1 MYEVFSRQ
9 SLPSKKYR
17 ELVGTAVCVFNS
29 NNGFII
35 ENILREDDDE
45 IYNWYALIDKTSGQ
59 LKVPIKETIS
69 KKSDDTIATLFEELV
84 IIRNRI
90 MHSFRITA
98 PEGISSDNDNQML
111 ATKYKD
117 GNQVIITE
125 EYLLDFIKKN
135 EELSSKLHEFRGF

>member
-45 IYNWYALIDKTSGQ
+45 SYNWYALIDKTSGQ
-59 LKVPIKETIS
+59 LKIPIKETIS

-117 GNQVIITE
+117 GNQAIITE

-135 EELSSKLHEFRGF
+135 EELSSKLHEFRGL

>member
-1 MYEVFSRQ
+1 
-9 SLPSKKYR
+9 
-17 ELVGTAVCVFNS
+17 
-29 NNGFII
+29 
-35 ENILREDDDE
+35 
-45 IYNWYALIDKTSGQ
+45 
-59 LKVPIKETIS
+59 
-69 KKSDDTIATLFEELV
+69 
-84 IIRNRI
+84 

-117 GNQVIITE
+117 GNQIIITE

>member
-1 MYEVFSRQ
+1 MYEVVSRQ

-59 LKVPIKETIS
+59 LKIPIKETIS

-135 EELSSKLHEFRGF
+135 GELSSKLHEFRGF

>member
-1 MYEVFSRQ
+1 MYESYSRQ

-17 ELVGTAVCVFNS
+17 ELIGTAVCVFNS

-35 ENILREDDDE
+35 ENILREDDDKS
-45 IYNWYALIDKTSGQ
+45 YNWYELIDKNSGQ
-59 LKVPIKETIS
+59 LKDPIKETIS
-69 KKSDDTIATLFEELV
+69 KKTDNTIATLFKEIV
-84 IIRNRI
+84 SIRNRI
-90 MHSFRITA
+90 IHSFRISA
-98 PEGISSDNDNQML
+98 SDGITSDNDNQML

-135 EELSSKLHEFRGF
+135 EELSLKLHELRNY

>member
-45 IYNWYALIDKTSGQ
+45 SYNWYALIDKTSGQ
-59 LKVPIKETIS
+59 LKIPIKETIS

-84 IIRNRI
+84 ITRNRI

>member
-45 IYNWYALIDKTSGQ
+45 SYNWYALIDKTSGQ
-59 LKVPIKETIS
+59 LKIPIKETIS

-111 ATKYKD
+111 ATKYK
-117 GNQVIITE
+117 
-125 EYLLDFIKKN
+125 
-135 EELSSKLHEFRGF
+135 

>member
-59 LKVPIKETIS
+59 LKIPIRETIS
-69 KKSDDTIATLFEELV
+69 KKSDDTIATLFEELI

-117 GNQVIITE
+117 EDQVIITE

>member
-1 MYEVFSRQ
+1 
-9 SLPSKKYR
+9 
-17 ELVGTAVCVFNS
+17 
-29 NNGFII
+29 
-35 ENILREDDDE
+35 
-45 IYNWYALIDKTSGQ
+45 
-59 LKVPIKETIS
+59 
-69 KKSDDTIATLFEELV
+69 DDTIATLFEELV

>member
-17 ELVGTAVCVFNS
+17 ELVGTAVCFFNS

-59 LKVPIKETIS
+59 LKIPIKETIS

-117 GNQVIITE
+117 GNQAIITE

>member
-35 ENILREDDDE
+35 ENILREDDDK
-45 IYNWYALIDKTSGQ
+45 IYNWYTLIDKTSGQ
-59 LKVPIKETIS
+59 LKIPIKETIS

-98 PEGISSDNDNQML
+98 PEGISSDNDDQML
-111 ATKYKD
+111 ATKYKGGD
-117 GNQVIITE
+117 QVIITE

>member
-45 IYNWYALIDKTSGQ
+45 SYNWYALIDKTSGQ
-59 LKVPIKETIS
+59 LKIPIKETIS

-111 ATKYKD
+111 ATRYKD

>member
-59 LKVPIKETIS
+59 LKIPIKETIS

>member
-59 LKVPIKETIS
+59 LKIPIKETIS

-84 IIRNRI
+84 ITRNRI

>member
-45 IYNWYALIDKTSGQ
+45 SYNWYALIDKTSGQ
-59 LKVPIKETIS
+59 LKIPIKETIS

-117 GNQVIITE
+117 GNQIIITE
-125 EYLLDFIKKN
+125 EYLLDSIKKN

>member
-45 IYNWYALIDKTSGQ
+45 SYNWYALIDKTSGQ
-59 LKVPIKETIS
+59 LKIPIKETIS

-117 GNQVIITE
+117 GNQAIITE

-135 EELSSKLHEFRGF
+135 

>member
-45 IYNWYALIDKTSGQ
+45 SYNWYALIDKTSGQ
-59 LKVPIKETIS
+59 LKIPIKETIS

-125 EYLLDFIKKN
+125 GYLLDFIKKN

>member
-59 LKVPIKETIS
+59 LKIPIKETIS

-117 GNQVIITE
+117 GNQAIITE

>member
-59 LKVPIKETIS
+59 LKIPIKETIS

-135 EELSSKLHEFRGF
+135 EELSSKLHGFRGF

>member
-45 IYNWYALIDKTSGQ
+45 SYNWYALIDKTSGQ
-59 LKVPIKETIS
+59 LKIPIKETIS

-117 GNQVIITE
+117 GNQIIITE

-135 EELSSKLHEFRGF
+135 E

>member
-45 IYNWYALIDKTSGQ
+45 SYNWYALIDKTSGQ
-59 LKVPIKETIS
+59 LKIPIKETIS

-117 GNQVIITE
+117 GNQIIITE

>member
-45 IYNWYALIDKTSGQ
+45 SYNWYALIDKTSGQ
-59 LKVPIKETIS
+59 LKIPIKETIS

-135 EELSSKLHEFRGF
+135 EELSSKLHEFRG

>member
-1 MYEVFSRQ
+1 MYESYSCQ

-35 ENILREDDDE
+35 ENILREDDDKS
-45 IYNWYALIDKTSGQ
+45 YNWYALIDKTSGQ
-59 LKVPIKETIS
+59 LKDPIKETIS
-69 KKSDDTIATLFEELV
+69 KKTDNTIATLFEELV
-84 IIRNRI
+84 NIRNRI

-98 PEGISSDNDNQML
+98 PEGITSDNDDQML

-117 GNQVIITE
+117 GTQVIITE

-135 EELSSKLHEFRGF
+135 EELSLKLHDLRGY

>member
-45 IYNWYALIDKTSGQ
+45 SYNWYALIDKTSGQ
-59 LKVPIKETIS
+59 LKIPIKETIS

>member
-9 SLPSKKYR
+9 SLPSRKYR

-59 LKVPIKETIS
+59 LKIPIKETIS

-90 MHSFRITA
+90 MHSFRISA

>member
-1 MYEVFSRQ
+1 MYETFSRQ

-29 NNGFII
+29 NNSFII
-35 ENILREDDDE
+35 ENILREDDDKT
-45 IYNWYALIDKTSGQ
+45 YNWHALIDKTSGQ
-59 LKVPIKETIS
+59 LKMPIKETIS
-69 KKSDDTIATLFEELV
+69 KKAGDTIATLFEDLV
-84 IIRNRI
+84 DVRNRI

-98 PEGISSDNDNQML
+98 SEGISSDHDNQML

-117 GNQVIITE
+117 GTQVIITE

-135 EELSSKLHEFRGF
+135 EQLSLKLHDLRGF